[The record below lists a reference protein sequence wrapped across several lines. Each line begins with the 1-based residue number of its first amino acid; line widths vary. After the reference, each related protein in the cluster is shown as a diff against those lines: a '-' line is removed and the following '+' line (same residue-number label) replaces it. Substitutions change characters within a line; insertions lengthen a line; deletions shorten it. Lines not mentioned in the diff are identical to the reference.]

1 MKKLSRL
8 ALTFVI
14 GISLLGCSNEKDE
27 VPAVT
32 AEKPGIEGYVV
43 KTEKNK
49 ILVVSSESKDYS
61 STGGVKEFYDAIW
74 FSNVSQDV
82 EIGQKVQVWF
92 KTIEE
97 SYPGKSQANK
107 ILILPSKKPEGAN
120 LSDTEVI
127 KQFLTAKSDN
137 VKGFFAP
144 IIKAVVYNPQSDNW
158 NIHLQ
163 DADGKSEL
171 KFQVDD
177 N

>member
-1 MKKLSRL
+1 MKKLSIL

-32 AEKPGIEGYVV
+32 LEKPGIEGYVV
-43 KTEKNK
+43 KTEANK
-49 ILVVSSESKDYS
+49 ILVVSSEPKDYS

-74 FSNVSQDV
+74 FSNVSKDV
-82 EIGQKVQVWF
+82 ELGQKVKVWF

-107 ILILPSKKPEGAN
+107 VSILPSKKPEGAN
-120 LSDTEVI
+120 LSDAEVI
-127 KQFLTAKSDN
+127 KQFFTTESDII
-137 VKGFFAP
+137 KGLSVP
-144 IIKAVVYNPQSDNW
+144 VIKAVAYDRKSDHW

-163 DADGKSEL
+163 DVDGESDL
-171 KFQVDD
+171 KFQVIDK
-177 N
+177 